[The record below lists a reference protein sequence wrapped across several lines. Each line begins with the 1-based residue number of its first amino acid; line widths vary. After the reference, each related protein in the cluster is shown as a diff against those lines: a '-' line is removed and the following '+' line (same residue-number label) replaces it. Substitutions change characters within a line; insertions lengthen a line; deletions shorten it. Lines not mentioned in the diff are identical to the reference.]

1 MDLRYNSTR
10 IIEKYRFYAVILH
23 PNSMPAVANDKKKI
37 NVNKEKF
44 QITALKNGTTAEIR
58 ITGHIGWETDAES
71 FRSQVDALVK
81 AGTKDVHLYINSQGG
96 NCFDAAEIV
105 NIISS
110 QFKGDITGE
119 GGALVASAATYIAL
133 HCKSFEM
140 PENGMFMIHKP
151 SGSASGDSEKIKSYL
166 KMIQDIEKQYYDTYK
181 AAARDLTIF
190 EQKWN
195 SRTDWWLTAK
205 EAKEQGFIT
214 GIREKAR
221 INRETAAQI
230 KACGCPV
237 EIEINYN
244 NQKEKKEMDLKTT
257 ALLLGLPEA
266 ATEDET
272 RAKLVANAKAASDLQ
287 ALQAKQAQKEKDER
301 TAEIKAALDKAIA
314 EKRIKADCRTEWE
327 KMMEN
332 NFETA
337 SKVLEGI
344 APVEK
349 LSSQIVTSKEGGK
362 TYKGQSFAQLQ
373 EKNPE
378 LLAELDADD
387 PEAFAELFNETYKK
401 IGE

>member
-1 MDLRYNSTR
+1 MT
-10 IIEKYRFYAVILH
+10 KT
-23 PNSMPAVANDKKKI
+23 I

-71 FRSQVDALVK
+71 FRSQVDALIK
-81 AGTKDVHLYINSQGG
+81 AGAKDAHLYINSQGG

-110 QFKGDITGE
+110 RFKGDITGE

-151 SGSASGDSEKIKSYL
+151 SGLASGDSEKIKSYL

-181 AAARDLTIF
+181 TAARDLAMF

-214 GIREKAR
+214 GVREKAR

-237 EIEINYN
+237 EIEINCNN

-266 ATEDET
+266 ATEDEI
-272 RAKLVANAKAASDLQ
+272 RAKLAANAKAASDLQ
-287 ALQAKQAQKEKDER
+287 AVQAEQAQKEKDEK
-301 TAEIKAALDKAIA
+301 AAKIKAALDKAIA
-314 EKRIKADCRTEWE
+314 DKRIKTDCCSEWE
-327 KMMEN
+327 RMMED
-332 NFETA
+332 NFEMA
-337 SKVLEGI
+337 SKVLESI

-349 LSSQIVTSKEGGK
+349 LSSQIVTSKEGRK
-362 TYKGQSFAQLQ
+362 TYKGQTFAQLQ

-378 LLAELDADD
+378 LLAELEADD

-401 IGE
+401 